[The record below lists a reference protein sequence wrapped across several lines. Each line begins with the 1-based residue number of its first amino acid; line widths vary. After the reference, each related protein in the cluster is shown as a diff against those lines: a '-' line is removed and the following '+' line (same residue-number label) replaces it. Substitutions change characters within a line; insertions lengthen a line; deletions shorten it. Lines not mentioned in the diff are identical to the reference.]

1 MDFKMKENSLFAV
14 LLRSPWWVSFVVAA
28 GMFALL
34 KFFIPTPYAAFGTL
48 PFLVIAAIASWR
60 QLRAPSARQVAARLD
75 AMRALSREE
84 FAAALADAF
93 RRQGYG
99 VSAVRAGPAEL
110 ELTRAG
116 RVSLVAWRRWKAT
129 YTGIEPLRELHAAA
143 QAREAHEC
151 LYLASGEVTAAAR
164 AFAAQKNIRLLA
176 PSELVQFFPRGKG

>member
-34 KFFIPTPYAAFGTL
+34 RFFLPTPYAAFGTL
-48 PFLVIAAIASWR
+48 PFLVVAAVAGWR
-60 QLRAPSARQVAARLD
+60 QLRAPSPRQVAARLD

-93 RRQGYG
+93 RRQGYE
-99 VSAVRAGPAEL
+99 VSPVGGGQAEL

-129 YTGIEPLRELHAAA
+129 HTGIEPLRELHAAA
-143 QAREAHEC
+143 QARDAHEC
-151 LYLASGEVTAAAR
+151 IYVASGELTGAAR
-164 AFAAQKNIRLLA
+164 AFAAQKNIRLLSPA
-176 PSELVQFFPRGKG
+176 ELVQLLPR